1 MDDLVPLLLR
11 HGPLLVFVVTL
22 AARAGAPLP
31 AAPLLVVA
39 GGLGALGQMPLG
51 VTIGLSLLANLLG
64 DVVWF
69 VAGRVLGYR
78 VLRLL
83 CRISLSPDSCVRQ
96 SEDLFGRWG
105 GLSLVA
111 AKFVPGVSVIA
122 APMAGAL
129 RMTWTGF
136 LAWNVVAAA
145 TWTAVYMGLG
155 ALFRFE
161 ITRALAVL
169 ADAGVKA
176 LFVIAALVVLAAA
189 LRWAR
194 RRRGASFAAHV
205 LVTAQE
211 LADEVA
217 KGEPVLFLDVRG
229 RVAREAAGTVPGS
242 VVAELGRMEQA
253 VRGIAKS
260 APIVTYCDCPNEVS
274 AVKAA
279 GALQALGFENVR
291 VLVGGF
297 DAWKRLDHVA
307 GELTDAA
314 ERPVGA
320 AYFER

>member
-314 ERPVGA
+314 ERPVGD